1 MQNKF
6 RKKLSIPGLLNQVKS
21 YFKKISVPKTKR
33 KGSIPL
39 SDCLMSGLAIFSLK
53 CPSLLQFDKNK
64 REPTIKPTFITP

>member
-39 SDCLMSGLAIFSLK
+39 SDCWTGRTGDIWLK
-53 CPSLLQFDKNK
+53 MP
-64 REPTIKPTFITP
+64 FITSI